1 MFDRGYWTVMRWRG
15 APVRVHWSLAL
26 SALVLGGVRL
36 DPAGWLGIVLVV
48 LAHEVGHA
56 VLVRRYRLTVESIDL
71 HGLGGECRYSGLANG
86 WQTAVIAWGGV
97 LAQALLLPVGFWLAP
112 HVENSFLRQLL
123 ASFGSPSLWILLL
136 NLIPVP
142 PLDGSEAWRLPGL
155 WRRRRATLRRRRQLA
170 HGARELGRLEHAD
183 HVRPAE
189 LRLPDDVAE
198 QVHRAVRRAYEENEA
213 DK

>member
-71 HGLGGECRYSGLANG
+71 HGLGGECRYSGLAKG

-112 HVENSFLRQLL
+112 HV
-123 ASFGSPSLWILLL
+123 
-136 NLIPVP
+136 
-142 PLDGSEAWRLPGL
+142 
-155 WRRRRATLRRRRQLA
+155 
-170 HGARELGRLEHAD
+170 
-183 HVRPAE
+183 
-189 LRLPDDVAE
+189 
-198 QVHRAVRRAYEENEA
+198 
-213 DK
+213 